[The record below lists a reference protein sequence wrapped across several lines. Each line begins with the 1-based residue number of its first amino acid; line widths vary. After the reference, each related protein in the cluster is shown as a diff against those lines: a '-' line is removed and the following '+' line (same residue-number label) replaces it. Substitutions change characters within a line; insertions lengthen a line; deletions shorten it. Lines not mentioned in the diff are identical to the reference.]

1 MVQLLLPDR
10 FNFARCTNIRLE
22 EELDPPELPLFLRR
36 MRYGDSVELERGSL
50 DFDVDGGVA
59 LLSCVACSSV
69 GSLGF
74 GEGELSDCWQ
84 PILVVVVVFNQ
95 FWLSSASCYK

>member
-1 MVQLLLPDR
+1 M
-10 FNFARCTNIRLE
+10 
-22 EELDPPELPLFLRR
+22 
-36 MRYGDSVELERGSL
+36 ELERGSL

-95 FWLSSASCYK
+95 FCLSSASCYN